1 MYERGRILAGLTQHA
16 TTTVMTMTHSDI
28 DSAAAGLGFD
38 LGEELSMV
46 RDSAR
51 DFADGVL
58 APLATKHDREES
70 ISDDVYEQ
78 LGELGFWGLTLP
90 EEYGGA
96 DLGNVALAVVLEEL
110 NRACASTGVA
120 VSVHNSLLCA
130 PLMKFGTEEQKAHW
144 LPKLAS
150 GEAIGAYSLSE
161 AGSGSDAAALA
172 ATAERDGDDWILR
185 GTKLWVTSGDRAGL
199 FLVYVRTNPDLPK
212 AKGITAFLMPGDA
225 PGLKVGKHEMKT
237 GIRGSATVELILDD
251 VRLGPECVLGE
262 VDRGFPIAMDTLAGG
277 RIGIASQAVGIGQ
290 ACLDASIKYA
300 KEREQFGKPIGHFQ
314 AIQHK
319 LADMSARLEAARLL
333 VRKAAWMRDRGME
346 VNRQSSEAKLLASQA
361 ANFCADE
368 AVQIHGGAGYTDDFH
383 VERLF
388 RAARIT
394 EIYEGATD
402 IQRLVIARD
411 LLR

>member
-1 MYERGRILAGLTQHA
+1 
-16 TTTVMTMTHSDI
+16 MTMTHSDI
-28 DSAAAGLGFD
+28 DAAAAGLGFD

-70 ISDDVYEQ
+70 ISDDVYKQ

-388 RAARIT
+388 RDARIT